1 MKKYFLL
8 DDMESMKKK
17 NFKENVK
24 KITVLFS
31 LLLFFYKI
39 NEESKKKKVNCFAP
53 KCMLFDSQLCIC
65 VSLSSHIVTHVVYIS
80 IPTFFPNWTV

>member
-24 KITVLFS
+24 KIIVLFS
-31 LLLFFYKI
+31 LLLFFFTKLMR
-39 NEESKKKKVNCFAP
+39 EKKVNCFAP

-65 VSLSSHIVTHVVYIS
+65 VFLSFHIVTHVVYIS
-80 IPTFFPNWTV
+80 IPTFFPHWTV

>member
-8 DDMESMKKK
+8 DDMESMKKT

-31 LLLFFYKI
+31 LVLFFLQ
-39 NEESKKKKVNCFAP
+39 N
-53 KCMLFDSQLCIC
+53 
-65 VSLSSHIVTHVVYIS
+65 
-80 IPTFFPNWTV
+80 

>member
-24 KITVLFS
+24 NIKVLFS
-31 LLLFFYKI
+31 LLLFFTKLMRKKR
-39 NEESKKKKVNCFAP
+39 KKK
-53 KCMLFDSQLCIC
+53 
-65 VSLSSHIVTHVVYIS
+65 
-80 IPTFFPNWTV
+80 

>member
-8 DDMESMKKK
+8 DDRESMKKK

-39 NEESKKKKVNCFAP
+39 NEEKKRK
-53 KCMLFDSQLCIC
+53 LFC
-65 VSLSSHIVTHVVYIS
+65 T
-80 IPTFFPNWTV
+80 